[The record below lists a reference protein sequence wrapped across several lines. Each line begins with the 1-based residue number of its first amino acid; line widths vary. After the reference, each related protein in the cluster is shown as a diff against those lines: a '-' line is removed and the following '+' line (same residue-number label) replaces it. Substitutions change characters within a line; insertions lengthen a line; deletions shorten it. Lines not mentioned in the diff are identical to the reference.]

1 MFKLSWKGVLAHKV
15 RLGLTALAIVLGV
28 AFVAGS
34 FVFTSSMSAAF
45 DDLFEGSTDKV
56 DVFVQAPGSFGFQA
70 GKIPEETLARVEAVE
85 GVDVAFPT
93 VQGWAQ
99 MIDKEGNAIG
109 GTGPPTFGFS
119 FLPEDLDFTIVVL
132 RDGRIP
138 QGSGETVI
146 DVYTAEANGFVVGD
160 TIQIIFTTGIEEF
173 EIVGTTGFGE
183 ADNLLGAT
191 AASFDLETAQRV
203 LDFEG
208 SYSTITVIAEE
219 GTSAEDLRD
228 RIDAAVGSEDV
239 EVVLADVEL
248 ENQLEEVDEA
258 LGFFNTFLVA
268 IGVIAL
274 FVAAFLI
281 SNTFRIIVSQRTRE
295 LAMLRAVGA
304 TGRQVTWM
312 VTLEAIIVG
321 LAASV
326 IGLGVGVLL
335 AVGMQRLL
343 SAFGIDFPSGPLTLP
358 PEAIVLGVGFGLV
371 FTIVSAVLPAYR
383 ASRIK
388 PVAALRETAVSGS
401 ASLRRRVI
409 TGASI
414 TLVGVVMLLV
424 GLFGEIGSELL
435 LTGIGAG
442 VSFIGIAV
450 IAPLFSRAFGR
461 FVGAPLPRLR
471 GISGRLARENA
482 IRKPRRMAA
491 TASALMIGV
500 ALVSVLAVLAASVK
514 TTIKDAVEE
523 GVIAEY
529 QVQVGGFVDPTVTG
543 VSPAVAEALRELPE
557 VAVASTFRIG
567 PYRDPVDGAESFL
580 IGVDAE
586 IDQVVRLE
594 IPQGSFADL
603 GPGRVMVDAEYAEDE
618 GILIG
623 DLVELELRE
632 GRDPFSFEVVATFEA
647 DLFQGTVFAISMVDF
662 EAYYDLGLDRMV
674 MIKLTD
680 GVDVEAVRPTLE
692 AVVAPYPNIEMNN
705 AEEYVDKAAGQI
717 DVMLNV
723 LTALL
728 FLAILI
734 ALMGIMNTLALSI
747 FERRREIG
755 LLRAVGMSRRQVRT
769 MIRWEAVLIAVFG
782 AVIGLV
788 VGVLL
793 GIAVVFAIGQ
803 GLILTIPGGN
813 LLIYV
818 IAAAVGGVL
827 ASVWPAF
834 RGARTDLLE
843 AIAYE

>member
-15 RLGLTALAIVLGV
+15 RLGLTGLAIVLGV

-45 DDLFEGSTDKV
+45 DDLFVGSTDKV

-70 GKIPEETLARVEAVE
+70 GKIPAETLASVEAVE
-85 GVDVAFPT
+85 GVAVAFPT

-99 MIDKEGNAIG
+99 MIDKEGDAIG

-119 FLPEDLDFTIVVL
+119 FLPEDLDFTITVL
-132 RDGRIP
+132 KDGRLP
-138 QGSGETVI
+138 QGPGETVI
-146 DVYTAEANGFVVGD
+146 DVFTADANGFVVGD
-160 TIQIIFTTGIEEF
+160 TIEIMFTTGIEEF
-173 EIVGTTGFGE
+173 EIVGTTGFGD

-203 LDFEG
+203 LDYEG

-219 GTSAEDLRD
+219 GTDAEDLSN
-228 RIDAAVGSEDV
+228 RIDAAVGSDDI

-248 ENQLEEVDEA
+248 ENQLEEIDEA

-321 LAASV
+321 LTASV

-358 PEAIVLGVGFGLV
+358 PEAIFLGVGFGLL
-371 FTIVSAVLPAYR
+371 FTVVSAVLPAYR
-383 ASRIK
+383 ASRIP
-388 PVAALRETAVSGS
+388 PVAALRATALGGS
-401 ASLRRRVI
+401 ASLRRRAF
-409 TGASI
+409 TGAGI
-414 TLVGVVMLLV
+414 TISGVVLLLV
-424 GLFGEIGSELL
+424 GLFGGLSNGLL

-442 VSFIGIAV
+442 VSFIGVAV
-450 IAPLFSRAFGR
+450 IAPLFSRSFGR
-461 FVGAPLPRLR
+461 IAGAPLPRLR
-471 GISGRLARENA
+471 GLPGRLAKENA
-482 IRKPRRMAA
+482 MRKPRRMAA

-500 ALVSVLAVLAASVK
+500 ALVSVLAVLAASFK
-514 TTIKDAVEE
+514 TTIKDAVEDE
-523 GVIAEY
+523 VIAEY

-543 VSPAVAEALRELPE
+543 VSPAVAAAFRELPE

-580 IGVDAE
+580 IGVDDV
-586 IDQVVRLE
+586 IDRVVRME
-594 IPQGSFADL
+594 IPEGSFADL
-603 GPGRVMVDAEYAEDE
+603 GPGGVMVDAEHAEDE
-618 GILIG
+618 EISVG
-623 DLVELELRE
+623 DVIPLEVRE
-632 GRDPFSFEVVATFEA
+632 GRVVDFTVAATFDA
-647 DLFQGTVFAISMVDF
+647 DLFQGSIYAISLADF
-662 EAYYDLGLDRMV
+662 ETYYDLGLDRMV
-674 MIKLTD
+674 MIKLAD
-680 GVDVEAVRPTLE
+680 GVDAEAVRPTLE
-692 AVVAPYPNIEMNN
+692 TIVAPYPNIEMNN
-705 AEEYVDKAAGQI
+705 AEEYVEKAAGQI
-717 DVMLNV
+717 DAFLNV

-728 FLAILI
+728 FLAIII

-747 FERRREIG
+747 FERKREIG

-803 GLILTIPGGN
+803 GLKLTIPGGN
-813 LLIYV
+813 LLLYV
-818 IAAAVGGVL
+818 VAAALGGVL

>member
-15 RLGLTALAIVLGV
+15 RLGLTGLAIVLGV

-45 DDLFEGSTDKV
+45 EDLFAGSTDKV
-56 DVFVQAPGSFGFQA
+56 DLFVQAPGSFGFMT
-70 GKIPEETLARVEAVE
+70 GKIPEETLATVQAVDGVE
-85 GVDVAFPT
+85 VAFPT

-109 GTGPPTFGFS
+109 GTGPPTLGFS
-119 FLPEDLDFTIVVL
+119 FLPEDLDFTITVL
-132 RDGRIP
+132 EDGRIP
-138 QGSGETVI
+138 QGPGETVI
-146 DVYTAEANGFVVGD
+146 DVYTADANGFAVGD
-160 TIQIIFTTGIEEF
+160 TIRIIFTTGVEEF
-173 EIVGTTGFGE
+173 EIVGTTSFGE

-203 LDFEG
+203 LGYEG
-208 SYSTITVIAEE
+208 SYSTVTVIA
-219 GTSAEDLRD
+219 GDGVDVEDLRN
-228 RIDAAVGSEDV
+228 RIDTALASDDI
-239 EVVLADVEL
+239 EVVLADV
-248 ENQLEEVDEA
+248 QLEDQLAEVDEA
-258 LGFFNTFLVA
+258 LGFFNTFLVS

-312 VTLEAIIVG
+312 VTLEAFIVG
-321 LAASV
+321 LTASV
-326 IGLGVGVLL
+326 VGLGVGVVL

-343 SAFGIDFPSGPLTLP
+343 AALGIDFPSGPLSLP
-358 PEAIVLGVGFGLV
+358 VEAIVLGIGFGVL
-371 FTIVSAVLPAYR
+371 FTVLSAVLPAYR
-383 ASRIK
+383 AARIP
-388 PVAALRETAVSGS
+388 PVAALRETAVGGP
-401 ASLRRRVI
+401 ASLRRRAI
-409 TGASI
+409 TGGAI
-414 TLVGVVMLLV
+414 TLAGVVLLLL
-424 GLFGEIGSELL
+424 GLFGNVGSELL
-435 LTGIGAG
+435 QTGLGAG
-442 VSFIGIAV
+442 VVFIGVAV
-450 IAPLFSRAFGR
+450 IAPIFSRAFGR
-461 FVGAPLPRLR
+461 VAGAPLPRLR
-471 GISGRLARENA
+471 GIPGRLAKENA

-500 ALVSVLAVLAASVK
+500 ALVSVLAVLAASFK
-514 TTIKDAVEE
+514 TTIRAAVED

-529 QVQVGGFVDPTVTG
+529 QVQVGGFVDPTATG
-543 VSPAVAEALRELPE
+543 VSPAVAEAFRELPE

-567 PYRDPVDGAESFL
+567 PFRDPADQSESFL
-580 IGVDAE
+580 LGVDHE
-586 IDQVVRLE
+586 IDRVMRLE

-603 GPGRVMVDAEYAEDE
+603 GPGRLIVDAEYAGDE
-618 GILIG
+618 GIGLG
-623 DLVELELRE
+623 DVVPIEVRE
-632 GRDPFSFEVVATFEA
+632 GKVVDFTVAATFEA
-647 DLFQGTVFAISMVDF
+647 DLFQGSVYAISMEDF
-662 EAYYDLGLDRMV
+662 KQYYDLDLDRMV
-674 MIKLTD
+674 MIKLAD
-680 GVDVEAVRPTLE
+680 GVDAEAVRPTLE
-692 AVVAPYPNIEMNN
+692 SIIAPYPNIEMNN

-717 DVMLNV
+717 DAFLNV

-728 FLAILI
+728 LLAIVI

-747 FERRREIG
+747 FERKREIG
-755 LLRAVGMSRRQVRT
+755 LLRSVGMSRRQVRT

-788 VGVLL
+788 VGVVL

-803 GLILTIPGGN
+803 GLKLTVPGAN
-813 LLIYV
+813 LLLYV
-818 IAAAVGGVL
+818 VAAALGGVL